1 MNFDPTLVILVVFF
15 VIIFWS
21 TIKLAKNALNS
32 IAGKTLT
39 AVDATVTTNALEYHN
54 ELSSRM
60 RKAAKALEEAGGKVD
75 YQAEYDRLIGKL

>member
-1 MNFDPTLVILVVFF
+1 MNFDPTLVILVIIF
-15 VIIFWS
+15 VVIFWS

-39 AVDATVTTNALEYHN
+39 AVDATVTTNTLEYHN

-60 RKAAKALEEAGGKVD
+60 RKAAKALQDAGGKVD

>member
-1 MNFDPTLVILVVFF
+1 MNFDPTLVILVVIF

-60 RKAAKALEEAGGKVD
+60 RKAAAALEASGGKVD

>member
-1 MNFDPTLVILVVFF
+1 MNFDPTLVILVIIF
-15 VIIFWS
+15 VVIFWS
-21 TIKLAKNALNS
+21 TIKLAKNAINS

-39 AVDATVTTNALEYHN
+39 AVDATVTTNTLEYHN
-54 ELSSRM
+54 ELSARM

>member
-1 MNFDPTLVILVVFF
+1 MNFDPTLVILVIIF

-54 ELSSRM
+54 ELSTRM
-60 RKAAKALEEAGGKVD
+60 RKATAALEASGGKVD

>member
-1 MNFDPTLVILVVFF
+1 MNFDPTLVILVIFF

-75 YQAEYDRLIGKL
+75 YQAEYDRLVGKL

>member
-1 MNFDPTLVILVVFF
+1 MNFDPTLVILVIIF

-54 ELSSRM
+54 ELSTRM
-60 RKAAKALEEAGGKVD
+60 RKAAKALEDAGGKVD

>member
-1 MNFDPTLVILVVFF
+1 MNFDPTLVILVIIF

-54 ELSSRM
+54 ELSTRM
-60 RKAAKALEEAGGKVD
+60 RKAAASLEASGGKVD